1 MSVKIYFVFIIS
13 NLLLLPT
20 LDVSKISITLKV
32 KGSGLQYILNP
43 KFNESGGIFPDEVL
57 LNGNPQIKGIYSVNP
72 LAEESNISL
81 FWNNKLDSLNDMFR
95 DCINIT
101 EIDLSKFDTSIVTR
115 MSAMFYNCKSLKKVD
130 FSNFNSS
137 LMIGMGSSF
146 YNCSSLEY
154 LNLSNFDTSNNNHFN
169 DMFYN
174 CYSLKYLNISNFNT
188 SKASSMNRMFYNCSS
203 LKFID
208 LNNLTKIPIYRADN
222 ILFGC
227 HNLKYLNIKNYV
239 ENQDIQYNDLFQD
252 ILSNSNFTICYNE
265 SINSKLKAYINST
278 EIFSSF
284 CYENFFIDNMD
295 YSNTKIETNI
305 ITEYIINA
313 TSNLNISF
321 TNSIYLINCEPSQ
334 VCNISDLFPQY
345 KEMGNLSE
353 LLLDEI
359 KKGNVQQI
367 LKEKNNIILQENN
380 DVHQIAKYS
389 FQKNNLNYTS
399 IDLKDCEDL
408 LNNNKDNNSELFIYI
423 IEHHYDWIKIPIID
437 YFLFTDENSYDN
449 NTLLDLS
456 LCNKNKVQYLVPVS
470 INEED
475 IEKYDPSSKFYN
487 DECNQYFSEDG
498 VDMTLYERK
507 NMFNEKNLSLCEKDC
522 EFIKYNISISKAE
535 CEKKKKKGTS
545 ITQND
550 INNDDLVGKISNE
563 KNNLNL
569 KITQCYNIL
578 SGTENIKKNS
588 GFYLLLFILII
599 FIIVFIIFCVKGKN
613 LLEHKIDNVIYILF
627 KKNDNSNDK
636 IKRNI
641 LSKKNLI
648 KKSSIKS
655 NKINKNKIKN
665 NIHNK
670 STEGDSKFHFKSV
683 HYNNNNILNLTK
695 NHKNK
700 NISKLNDYELNILS
714 YKEALNYDKR
724 TCCEYYCVL
733 IKNKQLFFFAFC
745 TFDDYNSGIIKKFI
759 FFLSLAL
766 HYTINALFFT
776 DSNMHKIYL
785 DSGAFNFSYQYPKI
799 LLSSLIST
807 VILRII
813 LETLVLTERGVAK
826 LKKQKNYKA
835 ALDMKNSLM
844 RNINI
849 KFGIFFVVNFILL
862 IFFWYYLTCFNAVYN
877 NTQIYLI
884 ENTGISFCISLFFSV
899 VYNIIPTIF
908 RLSSLSSKN
917 SECLYKVSK
926 YFQVI

>member
-1 MSVKIYFVFIIS
+1 MSIKIYFVFIIS

-20 LDVSKISITLKV
+20 LYVSKISITLKV

-137 LMIGMGSSF
+137 LMTGMGSSF

-208 LNNLTKIPIYRADN
+208 LNNSTKIPISNASN

-265 SINSKLKAYINST
+265 AINSKLKTY
-278 EIFSSF
+278 
-284 CYENFFIDNMD
+284 
-295 YSNTKIETNI
+295 
-305 ITEYIINA
+305 YIINA

-380 DVHQIAKYS
+380 DVHQVAKYS

-423 IEHHYDWIKIPIID
+423 IEHHYDWLKIPIID
-437 YFLFTDENSYDN
+437 YFLFTDDNSYDN

-456 LCNKNKVQYLVPVS
+456 LCNKNKVQYFV
-470 INEED
+470 
-475 IEKYDPSSKFYN
+475 
-487 DECNQYFSEDG
+487 
-498 VDMTLYERK
+498 
-507 NMFNEKNLSLCEKDC
+507 
-522 EFIKYNISISKAE
+522 
-535 CEKKKKKGTS
+535 
-545 ITQND
+545 
-550 INNDDLVGKISNE
+550 
-563 KNNLNL
+563 
-569 KITQCYNIL
+569 
-578 SGTENIKKNS
+578 
-588 GFYLLLFILII
+588 LL
-599 FIIVFIIFCVKGKN
+599 
-613 LLEHKIDNVIYILF
+613 
-627 KKNDNSNDK
+627 
-636 IKRNI
+636 
-641 LSKKNLI
+641 
-648 KKSSIKS
+648 
-655 NKINKNKIKN
+655 
-665 NIHNK
+665 
-670 STEGDSKFHFKSV
+670 
-683 HYNNNNILNLTK
+683 
-695 NHKNK
+695 
-700 NISKLNDYELNILS
+700 
-714 YKEALNYDKR
+714 
-724 TCCEYYCVL
+724 
-733 IKNKQLFFFAFC
+733 Q
-745 TFDDYNSGIIKKFI
+745 
-759 FFLSLAL
+759 
-766 HYTINALFFT
+766 
-776 DSNMHKIYL
+776 
-785 DSGAFNFSYQYPKI
+785 
-799 LLSSLIST
+799 
-807 VILRII
+807 
-813 LETLVLTERGVAK
+813 
-826 LKKQKNYKA
+826 
-835 ALDMKNSLM
+835 
-844 RNINI
+844 
-849 KFGIFFVVNFILL
+849 
-862 IFFWYYLTCFNAVYN
+862 
-877 NTQIYLI
+877 
-884 ENTGISFCISLFFSV
+884 
-899 VYNIIPTIF
+899 
-908 RLSSLSSKN
+908 
-917 SECLYKVSK
+917 
-926 YFQVI
+926 